1 MTIAILLTFV
11 SIVVVGFITLRFGG
25 DRRLKGVRW
34 VQGAMIVGLIPL
46 GLQVLV
52 LALFGFG
59 EMASGDLSGAGH
71 LVPLAA
77 TVLLAF
83 LAWKR
88 PIEGGVALVI
98 VGFATAAEFYDATA
112 RMIMAVPQL
121 LGGGLFL
128 AAGLGAWAASRRKGD
143 QGA

>member
-1 MTIAILLTFV
+1 MTIAILLTIV
-11 SIVVVGFITLRFGG
+11 SVVVVGFIVLRFGG
-25 DRRLKGVRW
+25 DRRLKGIGW
-34 VQGAMIVGLIPL
+34 VEGLMIAGLIPL

-88 PIEGGVALVI
+88 PIEGGVALVM
-98 VGFATAAEFYDATA
+98 VGLATAAEFYDATA
-112 RMIMAVPQL
+112 RLIMAAPQL

-128 AAGLGAWAASRRKGD
+128 VAGLGALASSRHKRD
-143 QGA
+143 QGD